1 MIDGG
6 DDKWEWLWFADFGA
20 RSSWDSHSIYLP
32 STLPSSFNFFFTT
45 PADRTVAPY
54 YYSHYSAIG
63 SSSSTYPR
71 RFNHRTNH
79 IPHLS
84 FCFFLSDFQL
94 GPCARRHSAGVVL
107 HGSIHLHQSV
117 TKTVFT
123 NVLHRTHNNGR
134 HSWAQETVIQI
145 RLALQRKKRTQIADQ

>member
-1 MIDGG
+1 MGMAMIRRFWGEVG
-6 DDKWEWLWFADFGA
+6 LRQSTTIGHIPTLNPPPR
-20 RSSWDSHSIYLP
+20 RS
-32 STLPSSFNFFFTT
+32 TFFTT

-79 IPHLS
+79 NSHLS
-84 FCFFLSDFQL
+84 VCLFLSDFQL

-145 RLALQRKKRTQIADQ
+145 RLALQRKKELKQPTSK